1 MSLKEFQTTMPI
13 SLDIYNTNIKTINAK
28 QLDSKSRY
36 VKVSCTKH
44 GQKIELDK
52 DSVFAY
58 VRYLKPDGKAVL
70 NACTVGSDS
79 TITFELTQQMLLVPG
94 KAVADIML
102 FEVKTTEDNNNV
114 SLPKDELFFHGV
126 DVDDN
131 DEGDVTVTF
140 NHENSF
146 IHTIK
151 TIEELDTINL
161 PLLSTM
167 TLYVNVLPTTV
178 NHAEIE
184 SSHEYNALIEGLEE
198 MKALGI
204 LLNDQEAVRNSAES
218 NRISAEEN
226 RIGAEQNR
234 ISAEANRISAE
245 TNRVSAETNRV
256 NAEANRASA
265 ESGRV
270 DNENARVSAEQA
282 RALADDERA
291 ENVETAITKCN
302 SARELCESVINQSG
316 IVLKSE
322 KGVAGGVAELDNTA
336 HVPAGQL
343 NIANDLL
350 TVVEGKIL
358 DARQG
363 KVLKDEISDLA
374 SAIEELRTAIA
385 GIHKVYHGIDDP
397 DSSIGKDG
405 DIYMKIIEDANETA
419 GE

>member
-36 VKVSCTKH
+36 IKVSCTKH

-52 DSVFAY
+52 DSIFAY

-70 NACTVGSDS
+70 NPCTVSPDG
-79 TITFELTQQMLLVPG
+79 TVEFELTQQMLAVPG
-94 KAVADIML
+94 KATADIML
-102 FEVKTTEDNNNV
+102 FELKTSESNADV
-114 SLPKDELFFHGV
+114 SLPEDELFFHGV
-126 DVDDN
+126 AVDDDN
-131 DEGDVTVTF
+131 GDVTVTF

-151 TIEELDTINL
+151 TIEDLEHINL

-178 NHAEIE
+178 NHAEIA
-184 SSHEYNALIEGLEE
+184 SSYEYDALIEGLGE
-198 MKALGI
+198 MKALGKV
-204 LLNDQEAVRNSAES
+204 LNDQETVRNSAES

-234 ISAEANRISAE
+234 ISAEANRIG
-245 TNRVSAETNRV
+245 AETNRV
-256 NAEANRASA
+256 NAETNRVNAEDNRASA

-302 SARELCESVINQSG
+302 AARELCESVINQSG

-322 KGVAGGVAELDNTA
+322 KGVAGGVAELDVTA

-363 KVLKDEISDLA
+363 KVLKDEIADLA

-385 GIHKVYHGIDDP
+385 GIHKVYHGTNEP